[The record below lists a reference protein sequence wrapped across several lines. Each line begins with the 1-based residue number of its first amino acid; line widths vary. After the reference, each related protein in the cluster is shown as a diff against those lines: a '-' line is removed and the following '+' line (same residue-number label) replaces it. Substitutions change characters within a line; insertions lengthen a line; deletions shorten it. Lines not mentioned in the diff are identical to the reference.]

1 VSKKD
6 FKGYWRITETDL
18 WDRDALDMI
27 EPAHILF
34 GDDSLLKMIAITASL
49 DCRYSGNRVVFS
61 LLGDD
66 DGSLLAG
73 RGSAE
78 INEAGTL
85 SGTLYFHN
93 GDESVFSAESA
104 EPPTA
109 RVARPAQ
116 RRRRR

>member
-1 VSKKD
+1 MSKKD

-18 WDRDALDMI
+18 WDQDALDMI
-27 EPAHILF
+27 EPAHISF
-34 GDDSLLKMIAITASL
+34 GNDSILKMIAIIASL
-49 DCRYSGNRVVFS
+49 DCRYSVNRVEFS

-66 DGSLLAG
+66 DGALLAG
-73 RGSAE
+73 RGWAE

-85 SGTLYFHN
+85 SGTLYFHD
-93 GDESVFSAESA
+93 GDESVFSAERA

-109 RVARPAQ
+109 RVARPSQ